1 MADTLD
7 IIEELK
13 REERRGAL
21 DHGINDERKN
31 PLSERRPKRKD
42 LLDTDEFMDDLWF
55 GLWKVL

>member
-1 MADTLD
+1 MVDTLD

-21 DHGINDERKN
+21 IPGITDERKN

-55 GLWKVL
+55 GLWRIL